1 MNERDKLTSLTVNL
15 GLYSNIVLSLL
26 KTGIGIVGH
35 SPALLADG
43 INSSSDVVYYIAVKI
58 FMHHAQKPADAEHPY
73 GHRQLESISAIVVG
87 AFILTTGIA
96 IFWESIN
103 KVYELFTHTESGQSA
118 SIWALVIALFTVCL
132 KLYLYFYTRRNVRT
146 THNPTLKAL
155 ANDHLNDIMASIA
168 VVVGVVLGR
177 MGYYWMDPAAGAIV
191 AIYII
196 KTGIEII
203 MDSASQLMDSV
214 PEGEFSKE
222 IQSEALSVN
231 GVQSIDELGIHR
243 FGPYYTVNMTIT
255 VDGSITIDAGHVIS
269 NAVEARLLDKFST
282 GLRQVHIHYHP
293 FTPKSAQPYA
303 QGNSTDIQQQNE
315 KTPKGDSL

>member
-1 MNERDKLTSLTVNL
+1 MNDRDKLTSLTINL
-15 GLYSNIVLSLL
+15 GLFSNIILSLL
-26 KTGIGIVGH
+26 KTSIGIIGH

-43 INSSSDVVYYIAVKI
+43 INSTSDVVYYIAVKI

-103 KVYELFTHTESGQSA
+103 KVYELISKTQVGQSA
-118 SIWALVIALFTVCL
+118 SIWALVIALCTFGV
-132 KLYLYFYTRRNVRT
+132 KIYLYIYTRRNVVK

-155 ANDHLNDIMASIA
+155 ANDHLNDIMASVA
-168 VVVGVVLGR
+168 VVIGVVLGR
-177 MGYYWMDPAAGAIV
+177 LGYYWMDPAAGAIV

-196 KTGIEII
+196 KTGIEIV
-203 MDSASQLMDSV
+203 MDSSTELMDSV

-222 IQSEALSVN
+222 LHNEALSVE
-231 GVQSIDELGIHR
+231 GVRRIDELGVHR
-243 FGPYYTVNMTIT
+243 FGPYYTVNMSIE
-255 VDGSITIDAGHVIS
+255 VDGHISVDAGHVIS
-269 NAVEARLLDKFST
+269 NNVEKKLLEKYSS

-293 FTPKSAQPYA
+293 HEPKQSPKQELNA
-303 QGNSTDIQQQNE
+303 TDINI
-315 KTPKGDSL
+315 KDTV

>member
-1 MNERDKLTSLTVNL
+1 MADRDSITRVTVNL
-15 GLYSNIVLSLL
+15 GLFSNILLSII
-26 KTGIGIVGH
+26 KTWVGIFGH
-35 SPALLADG
+35 SAALLADG

-58 FMHHAQKPADAEHPY
+58 FMKQAQKPADTEHPY

-103 KVYELFTHTESGQSA
+103 KVYDILTKVDIGQSA
-118 SIWALVIALFTVCL
+118 SSWALIIAIFTFCM
-132 KLYLYFYTRRNVRT
+132 KIFLYIYTRKNISKT
-146 THNPTLKAL
+146 NNPTLKAL

-168 VVVGVVLGR
+168 VVVGVLLGR
-177 MGYYWMDPAAGAIV
+177 LGYHWMDPAAGAVV

-203 MDSASQLMDSV
+203 MESSRELMDYL
-214 PEGEFSKE
+214 PDEDFSRELKA
-222 IQSEALSVN
+222 EALSVE
-231 GVQSIDELGIHR
+231 GVRSIEELGIHR

-255 VDGSITIDAGHVIS
+255 VDGEISVDSGNSISD
-269 NAVEARLLDKFST
+269 NVEKRLLDKFSS

-293 FTPKSAQPYA
+293 YTNKNSHYSNYPEDKES
-303 QGNSTDIQQQNE
+303 QGVN
-315 KTPKGDSL
+315 L